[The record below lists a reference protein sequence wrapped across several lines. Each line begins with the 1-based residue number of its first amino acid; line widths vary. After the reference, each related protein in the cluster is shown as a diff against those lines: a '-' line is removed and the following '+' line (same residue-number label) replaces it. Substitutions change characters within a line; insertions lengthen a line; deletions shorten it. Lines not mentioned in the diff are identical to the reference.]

1 MQFFLHPLWCKSMQ
15 SVLTLFVKEIQIAIK
30 FISQNKGFPAPHC
43 LLCSDEPDLVQANA
57 GEHLEN
63 KLN

>member
-1 MQFFLHPLWCKSMQ
+1 MQ